1 MSVAAPP
8 GLEYPASPMPES
20 LGQSRISAVSAKAL
34 PRLPR
39 HCRTDARPGPAVVGM
54 KRMLRARGLHS
65 VCEEARCPNLSE
77 CFGRGTVTFM
87 LLGDV
92 CTRACRFCHVATG
105 LGRPVDADEPRRVA
119 EAARALGLRH
129 VVLTSVNRDDLP
141 DQGSTHFACAL
152 AALHSLAPGVTVEVL
167 TPDFRGDA
175 TCIDRVTDAAPDVY
189 NHNLETVPRLYP
201 SVRIG
206 ARYPRSLELL
216 ARVKARRP
224 GLLTKS
230 GVMLGLGE
238 TREELVDVFADLRA
252 AGVDCLTLGQYLRP
266 TLRHLAV
273 ERYLE
278 PAEFADLRDAA
289 LALGFRHVESGSL
302 VRSSFHADTALHLL
316 PPREGPRS

>member
-1 MSVAAPP
+1 MA
-8 GLEYPASPMPES
+8 ES
-20 LGQSRISAVSAKAL
+20 LGPSRISAASAGAVL
-34 PRLPR
+34 RLPR
-39 HCRTDARPGPAVVGM
+39 HCRTEARPGPAVHAM
-54 KRMLRARGLHS
+54 KRMLRQRGLHS
-65 VCEEARCPNLSE
+65 VCEEARCPNLSD

-105 LGRPVDADEPRRVA
+105 LGRPVDSAEPRQVA
-119 EAARALGLRH
+119 EAARELGLRH

-141 DQGSTHFACAL
+141 DQGSAQFAHAI
-152 AALHSLAPGVTVEVL
+152 AALRESAPHATVEVL
-167 TPDFRGDA
+167 TPDFRGDSQ
-175 TCIDRVTDAAPDVY
+175 CIDRVTDAAPDVY

-206 ARYPRSLELL
+206 ARYLRSLALL

-238 TREELVDVFADLRA
+238 TRAELLDVLRDLRA
-252 AGVDCLTLGQYLRP
+252 AAVDCLTLGQYLRP
-266 TLRHLAV
+266 TLRHLPV

-278 PAEFADLRDAA
+278 PAEFAELRETAS
-289 LALGFRHVESGSL
+289 ALGFRHVESGPL
-302 VRSSFHADTALHLL
+302 VRSSFRADTALDLL
-316 PPREGPRS
+316 SPRRGS